1 MGHREDN
8 MDFVLIVVRGSEWS
22 KILCRERKVLPIVPK
37 CWTVH
42 FNGAP
47 IPKNATP
54 DTLGML
60 PIPVFNYLEVVEYN
74 ELDDAD
80 KPYCDTDAWSDDAD
94 SD

>member
-1 MGHREDN
+1 MEY
-8 MDFVLIVVRGSEWS
+8 VIITVRGSEWS
-22 KILCRERKVLPIVPK
+22 KILWHERKVLPIVPK

-60 PIPVFNYLEVVEYN
+60 PSPALNYLEVVAYN
-74 ELDDAD
+74 HLDDAD
-80 KPYCDTDAWSDDAD
+80 KPYCDTDPFQGSDDAD